1 MREVDNQMKNNT
13 LETKASVKN
22 GVSRMV
28 FAVLSILLE
37 VGVIL
42 ALIFWAGKAAG
53 WIYTVLHILAWILV
67 LAIYG
72 NHKTASIRMTWM
84 YVIMMLPIF
93 GTALY
98 FLIGLNGHTR
108 KMRKRYEDVDK
119 ILLPMLPANEDV
131 AENAV
136 KKDGRLGG
144 LVNYIRKQAGYPV
157 YQNTKVEYFDDGEKG
172 FEAQKR
178 DFAKAE
184 KFIFMEYHAIEDA
197 ECWHEMRDIL
207 AERVKAG
214 VEVRV
219 FYDDMGSLGF
229 INTDFVKR
237 TESYGIKCRVFNPFA
252 PGLNLF
258 LNNRDHRKITVI
270 DGKVGYTGGYN
281 LANEY
286 FHRTE
291 PFGFWKDTGIRL
303 EGDAVQSLT
312 VTFLEMWNAVSEN
325 DKDDMEFTKYLIASN
340 AHHVLK
346 KGGVML
352 NADMEERRS
361 EAAEAAP
368 SEGGKTETDK
378 AETGKAG
385 TDKVEMVK
393 NMENKIVGDVE
404 AKIVKDAGSK
414 IVKDTEARIVKDK
427 EEYFGK
433 IRERVETDG
442 KFLEGREAAVG
453 ENLGFVQPYADSPM
467 DEVHVG
473 EDVYISMAESA
484 QKYCWFITPYLIITD
499 EMCHAFSL
507 AARRGVDIRIIT
519 PGIPDKKIVYSVTR
533 SYYNGLARNGV
544 RIFEYTPGF
553 CHAKM
558 SIADDLMATCGTI
571 NLDYRSLYHHF
582 ENGCLYAD
590 CDAVMDTKR
599 DFEETF
605 AKSKEVTKFY
615 ANGRG
620 AFMRFGQMILRLAA
634 PLM

>member
-1 MREVDNQMKNNT
+1 MENT
-13 LETKASVKN
+13 YETQASVKN

-28 FAVLSILLE
+28 MAVISILLE
-37 VGVIL
+37 VMVIL
-42 ALIFWAGKAAG
+42 FLVFYAGQKAG
-53 WIYTVLHILAWILV
+53 WIYVLLRFVGFILV

-72 NHKTASIRMTWM
+72 SHKTASIRMTWM
-84 YVIMMLPIF
+84 LVILLLPIF

-98 FLIGLNGHTR
+98 LMIGMNGHSLA
-108 KMRKRYEDVDK
+108 MRRRYEDIDK
-119 ILLPMLPANEDV
+119 ILLPMLPANEEE
-131 AENAV
+131 AANARAR
-136 KKDGRLGG
+136 DGRLGG
-144 LVNYIRKQAGYPV
+144 LVEYIRRQAGYPV
-157 YQNTKVEYFDDGEKG
+157 YQNTKIEYFDDGEKG

-197 ECWHEMRDIL
+197 ECWHEIRDLL
-207 AERVKAG
+207 AERAKAG

-229 INTDFVKR
+229 INTDFVTR
-237 TESYGIKCRVFNPFA
+237 TESYGIKCREFNPFA

-270 DGKVGYTGGYN
+270 DGKIGYTGGYN

-291 PFGFWKDTGIRL
+291 PYGFWKDTGVRL

-312 VTFLEMWNAVSEN
+312 VTFLEMWNAISEN
-325 DKDDMEFTKYLIASN
+325 DKDDKDFKKYLMASSAEN
-340 AHHVLK
+340 VLNQYEIK
-346 KGGVML
+346 IKEDKSKQIEKDGELYYSGLKEKMQPEEKYLEDTNSVKG
-352 NADMEERRS
+352 DH
-361 EAAEAAP
+361 
-368 SEGGKTETDK
+368 
-378 AETGKAG
+378 
-385 TDKVEMVK
+385 
-393 NMENKIVGDVE
+393 
-404 AKIVKDAGSK
+404 
-414 IVKDTEARIVKDK
+414 
-427 EEYFGK
+427 
-433 IRERVETDG
+433 
-442 KFLEGREAAVG
+442 
-453 ENLGFVQPYADSPM
+453 LGFVQPYADSPM
-467 DEVHVG
+467 DDVHVG
-473 EDVYISMAESA
+473 EDVYITMAESA
-484 QKYCWFITPYLIITD
+484 QNYVWFITPYLIITD

-507 AARRGVDIRIIT
+507 AARRGVDIRVIT
-519 PGIPDKKIVYSVTR
+519 PGIPDKKVVYSVTR

-558 SIADDLMATCGTI
+558 SIMDDLVATCGTI

-590 CDAVMDTKR
+590 CDAVMDTKK

-605 AKSKEVTKFY
+605 AQCKEVTRQY
-615 ANGRG
+615 ASGRG
-620 AFMRFGQMILRLAA
+620 AFLRFGQMILRLVA

>member
-1 MREVDNQMKNNT
+1 MENT
-13 LETKASVKN
+13 METKAAVKN
-22 GVSRMV
+22 GVSRMI

-37 VGVIL
+37 VAVIFL
-42 ALIFWAGKAAG
+42 LLYFAEQRAG
-53 WIYTVLHILAWILV
+53 WIYILLHVLGTFLV
-67 LAIYG
+67 LVIYG
-72 NHKTASIRMTWM
+72 SNKTASIRMTWM
-84 YVIMMLPIF
+84 LVIMLLPVF

-98 FLIGLNGHTR
+98 FLIGLNGSTMN
-108 KMRKRYEDVDK
+108 MRARYKDIDE
-119 ILLPMLPANEDV
+119 ILMPMLPANEKE
-131 AENAV
+131 AENAE

-144 LVNYIRKQAGYPV
+144 LVNYIRRQAGYPV
-157 YQNTKVEYFDDGEKG
+157 YQNTRVEYFDDGEKG
-172 FEAQKR
+172 FEAQKK
-178 DFAKAE
+178 DMAKAE

-197 ECWHEMRDIL
+197 SCWHEMRDIL

-237 TESYGIKCRVFNPFA
+237 TEAYGIQCRVFNPFA

-270 DGKVGYTGGYN
+270 DGKIGYTGGYN
-281 LANEY
+281 LAEEY

-312 VTFLEMWNAVSEN
+312 VTFLKMWNAVN
-325 DKDDMEFTKYLIASN
+325 ARDKDDKEFRKYLLARN
-340 AHHVLK
+340 AH
-346 KGGVML
+346 
-352 NADMEERRS
+352 
-361 EAAEAAP
+361 EALAKSDVKIKE
-368 SEGGKTETDK
+368 DK
-378 AETGKAG
+378 AARVDQGTEKYYGMMREDLQPQEKYLADTTAAAG
-385 TDKVEMVK
+385 
-393 NMENKIVGDVE
+393 G
-404 AKIVKDAGSK
+404 
-414 IVKDTEARIVKDK
+414 
-427 EEYFGK
+427 
-433 IRERVETDG
+433 
-442 KFLEGREAAVG
+442 
-453 ENLGFVQPYADSPM
+453 NLGFVQPYADSPM
-467 DEVHVG
+467 DNIHVG

-484 QKYCWFITPYLIITD
+484 QKYAWFITPYLIITD

-507 AARRGVDIRIIT
+507 AARRGVDVRIIT

-590 CDAVMDTKR
+590 CSAVMDTKK

-605 AKSKEVTKFY
+605 AQCAEVTEYY

-620 AFMRFGQMILRLAA
+620 AFLRLGQLLLRLAA

>member
-1 MREVDNQMKNNT
+1 MSQT
-13 LETKASVKN
+13 QETQASVKN

-28 FAVLSILLE
+28 FAVISILLE
-37 VGVIL
+37 VLVIL
-42 ALIFWAGKAAG
+42 LLLFTAGQRAT
-53 WIYTVLHILAWILV
+53 WIYSLIRILGAILV
-67 LAIYG
+67 LRIYG
-72 NHKTASIRMTWM
+72 SHKTASIRMTWM
-84 YVIMMLPIF
+84 LVILLLPIF

-98 FLIGLNGHTR
+98 LLIGLNGHSLR
-108 KMRKRYEDVDK
+108 MRKRYEDIDRL
-119 ILLPMLPANEDV
+119 LLPMLPANQDV
-131 AENAV
+131 AERAV
-136 KKDGRLGG
+136 ARDGRLGG
-144 LVNYIRKQAGYPV
+144 IVEYIRRQAGYPV
-157 YQNTKVEYFDDGEKG
+157 YENTVVEYYDDAEKG

-178 DFAKAE
+178 DLAKAE

-197 ECWHEMRDIL
+197 ECWHEMLEVLVD
-207 AERVKAG
+207 RVKAG

-237 TESYGIKCRVFNPFA
+237 CEAVGIQCRVFNPFA

-270 DGKVGYTGGYN
+270 DGKVGFTGGYN

-291 PFGFWKDTGIRL
+291 PYGYWKDTGVRL

-312 VTFLEMWNAVSEN
+312 VTFLEMWNAISEY
-325 DKDDMEFTKYLIASN
+325 DKDDIDFLKYVAAANAEHAMAAGRKKASEEQAERIARDKEAGFDKVKETILQDEKYL
-340 AHHVLK
+340 
-346 KGGVML
+346 
-352 NADMEERRS
+352 AD
-361 EAAEAAP
+361 
-368 SEGGKTETDK
+368 
-378 AETGKAG
+378 TGTAQ
-385 TDKVEMVK
+385 
-393 NMENKIVGDVE
+393 
-404 AKIVKDAGSK
+404 GSS
-414 IVKDTEARIVKDK
+414 
-427 EEYFGK
+427 
-433 IRERVETDG
+433 
-442 KFLEGREAAVG
+442 
-453 ENLGFVQPYADSPM
+453 LGFVQPYADSPM
-467 DEVHVG
+467 DDIHVG

-484 QKYCWFITPYLIITD
+484 QKYAWFITPYLIITD
-499 EMCHAFSL
+499 EMNHAFSL

-533 SYYNGLARNGV
+533 SYYNGLARSGV

-590 CDAVMDTKR
+590 CDAVMDTRK
-599 DFEETF
+599 DFEAMF
-605 AKSKEVTKFY
+605 AQSREVTEYY
-615 ANGRG
+615 ATGRG
-620 AFMRFGQMILRLAA
+620 ALMRFGQMLLRLAA